1 MDKKEKVMRGLE
13 YCIVHDPDAKRN
25 CVECP
30 YNHEG
35 IITNAPCAN
44 GLMAD
49 ALSLLREYDTAL
61 KLMVFQ
67 YCNYEE
73 GFYHKFM
80 SAGEEAFK
88 VLGIENGQ
96 STDGV
101 WEEWFQT
108 NERGED
114 NA

>member
-1 MDKKEKVMRGLE
+1 MSGEKQENGMDKREKVMRGLE
-13 YCIVHDPDAKRN
+13 CCYNNN
-25 CVECP
+25 CGACP
-30 YNHEG
+30 YAA
-35 IITNAPCAN
+35 IIKCQFK
-44 GLMAD
+44 LHSD
-49 ALSLLREYDTAL
+49 ALALLREYDTAL

-80 SAGEEAFK
+80 SAGEEAFR

-96 STDGV
+96 STNGI
-101 WEEWFQT
+101 WEKWFQT

>member
-1 MDKKEKVMRGLE
+1 MADFEKVTRGLE
-13 YCIVHDPDAKRN
+13 A
-25 CVECP
+25 CVCDSRLMQCANCP
-30 YNHEG
+30 YH
-35 IITNAPCAN
+35 TDKSRCVTT
-44 GLMAD
+44 LMRD
-49 ALSLLREYDTAL
+49 ALALLREYDTAL

-80 SAGEEAFK
+80 SAGEAAFR
-88 VLGIENGQ
+88 VLGIKNGQ

-101 WEEWFQT
+101 WEKWFQT